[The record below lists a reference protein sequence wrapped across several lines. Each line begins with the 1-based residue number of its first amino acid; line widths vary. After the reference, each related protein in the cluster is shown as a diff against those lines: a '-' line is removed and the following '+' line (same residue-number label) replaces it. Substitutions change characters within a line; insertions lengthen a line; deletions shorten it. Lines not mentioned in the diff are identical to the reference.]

1 MAIDAKQTLMR
12 ELRKS
17 LETRMTA
24 ADMAATMDEVS
35 AILAHYGIERKA
47 DEDTGQE
54 FDEFLDAFLNTKR
67 IEGRSEKTIE
77 HYRFI
82 LEKMK
87 AGVHVPI
94 RDITVYSLR
103 AYLAQ
108 EQARGISD
116 KTLEGIRSV
125 FSSYFGWLQKEGL
138 MQTNPCANLGPIKCA
153 KKVKVPYTD
162 IDIEC
167 LKENCGC
174 SRDRAIIA
182 FLLSTGCRIS
192 EVCGLNRDSIDFRSM
207 ECTVLGKGNKER
219 TVFLDDVTAMLI
231 QRYLAERTDLSVA
244 LFAGRGSDRMTPGG
258 VRAMLTR
265 VAKQADVSNVHP
277 HRFRRTLATSLIDR
291 GMKIQDVAA
300 ILGHEKLDTTMK
312 YVYIDKTNVK
322 NAYRKFA

>member
-1 MAIDAKQTLMR
+1 MAIDAKQALMR

-17 LETRMTA
+17 LETKMTA
-24 ADMAATMDEVS
+24 ADMAAAMDEVS
-35 AILAHYGIERKA
+35 VMLAHYSIERTA
-47 DEDTGQE
+47 SEETGHE
-54 FDEFLDAFLNTKR
+54 FDEILDAFLSAKQ

-77 HYRFI
+77 HYRF
-82 LEKMK
+82 LLQKLRN
-87 AGVHVPI
+87 GVNVPI

-103 AYLAQ
+103 AYLAK
-108 EQARGISD
+108 EQQRGISD
-116 KTLEGIRSV
+116 KTLEGTRSV
-125 FSSYFGWLQKEGL
+125 FSSFFGWAQKEGL
-138 MQTNPCANLGPIKCA
+138 LPNNPCANLGAIKCA
-153 KKVKVPYTD
+153 KKVKVPYSD

-167 LKENCGC
+167 LKEHCEN
-174 SRDRAIIA
+174 SRDRALVA

-192 EVCGLNRDSIDFRSM
+192 EVCGLNRDSIDFRTM

-219 TVFLDDVTAMLI
+219 TVFVDEVTAMLV

-265 VAKQADVSNVHP
+265 VAKEAEVNNVHP
-277 HRFRRTLATSLIDR
+277 HRFRRTLATNLIDR

-312 YVYIDKTNVK
+312 YVYIDKNNVK
-322 NAYRKFA
+322 NAYRKYA